1 MATINELAKKY
12 AERLKTVDQNR
23 CVSEFN
29 EIKRE
34 IDELHYERTFKSLS
48 DDDKAKI
55 YEGIKSELAPSM
67 RSFSRGVLA
76 ECANDE
82 LMVLIDR
89 VLRSMGK

>member
-34 IDELHYERTFKSLS
+34 IDELQY
-48 DDDKAKI
+48 
-55 YEGIKSELAPSM
+55 
-67 RSFSRGVLA
+67 
-76 ECANDE
+76 
-82 LMVLIDR
+82 
-89 VLRSMGK
+89 